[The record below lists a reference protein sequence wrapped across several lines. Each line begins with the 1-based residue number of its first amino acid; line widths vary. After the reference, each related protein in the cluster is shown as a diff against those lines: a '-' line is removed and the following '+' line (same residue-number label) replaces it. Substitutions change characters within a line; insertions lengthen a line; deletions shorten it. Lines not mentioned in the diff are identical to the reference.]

1 MKDFLKVVIAFDGPG
16 EDGMGKEEGSFS
28 WPVSEKSP

>member
-16 EDGMGKEEGSFS
+16 EDGMGKEDDED
-28 WPVSEKSP
+28 